1 MHNLSTLF
9 TVKYSANNKTNIE
22 NIIIELATI
31 ITKHTQ
37 KATMTPKTKATVAMT
52 TTTIKT
58 RMTVEAAEKNNK

>member
-1 MHNLSTLF
+1 MKH
-9 TVKYSANNKTNIE
+9 SANNKTNIE

-52 TTTIKT
+52 TTTTKT

>member
-1 MHNLSTLF
+1 MKHR
-9 TVKYSANNKTNIE
+9 AHNKTNIE

>member
-1 MHNLSTLF
+1 MYNLSTLF
-9 TVKYSANNKTNIE
+9 TVKHSANNKTNIE
-22 NIIIELATI
+22 NIIIELATV

-52 TTTIKT
+52 TTTLKT

>member
-1 MHNLSTLF
+1 M
-9 TVKYSANNKTNIE
+9 KYSANNKTNIE

-37 KATMTPKTKATVAMT
+37 KATMTPTTKATVAMT
-52 TTTIKT
+52 TATIKT